1 MAKYCTV
8 IMVMMAMTAMM
19 MGLMRT
25 RPLRL
30 DGKWPAGR
38 RNETAATEQLRWRMW
53 RAWMDKYQF
62 AIWCRYYRTLYIV
75 LYLKSNLER
84 CGNFNRYA

>member
-1 MAKYCTV
+1 
-8 IMVMMAMTAMM
+8 
-19 MGLMRT
+19 
-25 RPLRL
+25 
-30 DGKWPAGR
+30 
-38 RNETAATEQLRWRMW
+38 MW
-53 RAWMDKYQF
+53 RAWMDKYQS